1 MNSGHFVKL
10 EEVLLAHNFR
20 SADRLSV
27 FTLLSVGS
35 FTICKGVHFT
45 MPLIMG
51 TEISRSISTFDF
63 QKG

>member
-35 FTICKGVHFT
+35 FTICEGVHFT
-45 MPLIMG
+45 KPLIMG
-51 TEISRSISTFDF
+51 TEIS
-63 QKG
+63 